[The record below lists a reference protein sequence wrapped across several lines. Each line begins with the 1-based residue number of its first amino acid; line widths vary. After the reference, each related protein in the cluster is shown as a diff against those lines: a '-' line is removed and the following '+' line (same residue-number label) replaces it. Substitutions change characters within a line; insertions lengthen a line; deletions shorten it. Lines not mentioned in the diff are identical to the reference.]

1 MNAIASSGSTLAYGR
16 KLINAGIDGFRN
28 GHEDLGPGSISSA
41 VVAAVP
47 ESIALA
53 AVGASLGVLPALL
66 IRRRPRV
73 STMVALGALCS
84 AAGFCLGFSWKTRK
98 VTSSLAHSTMRE
110 VRKAKDEHWLELNPI
125 DYA

>member
-1 MNAIASSGSTLAYGR
+1 MNAIASPETTLSYGR
-16 KLINAGIDGFRN
+16 KLINAGISGIRN
-28 GHEDLGPGSISSA
+28 GHNDFGPEFISDA
-41 VVAAVP
+41 MVAAVP
-47 ESIALA
+47 DSLALA
-53 AVGASLGVLPALL
+53 AVGATLGVLPALL
-66 IRRRPRV
+66 VRRRPRV

-98 VTSSLAHSTMRE
+98 VTSSLAHSALRE

>member
-1 MNAIASSGSTLAYGR
+1 MNAIASPANTLAYGR
-16 KLINAGIDGFRN
+16 KLINAGINGFRN
-28 GHEDLGPGSISSA
+28 GHEELGPRSISNA
-41 VVAAVP
+41 AVAAVP

-53 AVGASLGVLPALL
+53 AVGAALGVLPALL
-66 IRRRPRV
+66 VRRRPRV

-98 VTSSLAHSTMRE
+98 VTSRLAQSALQE